1 MNTELLLSFV
11 AVAEHGGFSAAAR
24 ALNRTQSAVSLQI
37 KRLEEQLGAPVFR
50 RTSRKIELTPAGGT
64 FLPYARRLLQLQDE
78 AMSAAA
84 ATEQAAPVRLG
95 LSDEQAAAYLP
106 TVLPAFTARFPA
118 VPVEVTCDHSPA
130 LIDRLQAGLLDLAL
144 VVRHGPTATGR
155 VVAQQ
160 PLVWV
165 AAGDFRL
172 DPARPVQLAVNPE
185 GCIYRAQA
193 LASLS
198 RSNRK
203 WRVVY
208 TSQSSTGI
216 NIAVAQGMAVAVK
229 AARSVPPGCRVM
241 SEAEGLPPLAPA
253 LIELH
258 QAPAVFSRP
267 AELIAQLLLEA
278 LDGGETELVAA
289 VGRHGAHSTG
299 NPETGPA

>member
-24 ALNRTQSAVSLQI
+24 ALNRTQSAISLQI
-37 KRLEEQLGAPVFR
+37 KRLEEQLGTPVFR

-78 AMSAAA
+78 AISAAA
-84 ATEQAAPVRLG
+84 ATEQAGPVRLG

-106 TVLPAFTARFPA
+106 TVLPAFTAKFPA
-118 VPVEVTCDHSPA
+118 VPVEVTCDLSPI

-144 VVRHGPTATGR
+144 AVRHGPTATGR

-165 AAGDFRL
+165 AAADFCL
-172 DPARPVQLAVNPE
+172 DPGRPVPLAVNPE
-185 GCIYRAQA
+185 SCVYRAQA
-193 LASLS
+193 LAALS

-216 NIAVAQGMAVAVK
+216 NIAVALGMAVAVK
-229 AARSVPPGCRVM
+229 AARSVPPGCRVLG
-241 SEAEGLPPLAPA
+241 AADGLPPLAPA

-258 QAPAVFSRP
+258 RAPTVFSRP
-267 AELIAQLLLEA
+267 AELLAQLVLEA
-278 LDGGETELVAA
+278 LDGGETELAA
-289 VGRHGAHSTG
+289 PVDRHGAHSTSG
-299 NPETGPA
+299 SSTGPA